1 MTLNS
6 LRDVRTLTLKM
17 SAGYQGTKFSLV
29 FLIVLTTVT
38 TLRSLAHIF
47 LPDGGANSIAGLD
60 VSVAG
65 GSNLIAL
72 FAQWGYTQLLLS
84 VMMWGVIVFARYLVP
99 FALLVQTLDWGGRI
113 LVGLMKPV
121 EVASPPPGEIGSY
134 ILWPL
139 CLIAV
144 WFALPK
150 KAASSQS

>member
-1 MTLNS
+1 M
-6 LRDVRTLTLKM
+6 RTLTLKM

-29 FLIVLTTVT
+29 FLIVLTSVT

-84 VMMWGVIVFARYLVP
+84 VMMSGVIVFARYLVP

-113 LVGLMKPV
+113 LIGLMKSV